1 MTMTATDA
9 WCVFAVIFF
18 VIVDYVTGIA
28 NAILHDN
35 LSSEKMRQGL
45 WHKFAYLMLTL
56 VAYCVDMINL
66 HVQLG
71 LPVSVF
77 ICTVGG
83 ISLIELTSILEN
95 ITAINP
101 ELADAPFMSVF
112 AQHNTPKHK
121 KEN

>member
-1 MTMTATDA
+1 MTMTTTDI
-9 WCVFAVIFF
+9 WCVIAVVFF
-18 VIVDYVTGIA
+18 IIVDYVTGIA
-28 NAILHDN
+28 KAILN
-35 LSSEKMRQGL
+35 NTLSSQKMRQGL
-45 WHKFAYLMLTL
+45 WHKFAYLTLTL
-56 VAYCVDMINL
+56 VAYFVDMINL
-66 HVQLG
+66 HVDLG

-77 ICTVGG
+77 VCTVGG

-112 AQHNTPKHK
+112 AQNNTPKHR

>member
-1 MTMTATDA
+1 MTMTTTDI
-9 WCVFAVIFF
+9 WCVIAVVFF
-18 VIVDYVTGIA
+18 IIVDYVTGIA
-28 NAILHDN
+28 KAILN
-35 LSSEKMRQGL
+35 NTLSSQKMRQGL
-45 WHKFAYLMLTL
+45 WHKFAYLTLTL
-56 VAYCVDMINL
+56 VAYFVDMINL
-66 HVQLG
+66 HVDLG

-77 ICTVGG
+77 VCTVGG

-112 AQHNTPKHK
+112 ANTNTPKHR